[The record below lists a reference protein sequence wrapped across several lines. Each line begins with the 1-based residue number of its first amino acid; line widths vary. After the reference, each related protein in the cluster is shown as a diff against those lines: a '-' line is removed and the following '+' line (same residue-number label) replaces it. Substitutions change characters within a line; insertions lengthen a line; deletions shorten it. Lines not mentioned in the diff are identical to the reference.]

1 MKMNNIEF
9 SEVLKRVSTPCK
21 TAIVCHKNPD
31 PDCIGSA
38 VGLSCIL
45 EHFGSDTAI
54 LCSEK
59 LPARL
64 SFMTDGKEI
73 YYNGDFSEY
82 GRVFCVDVAS
92 PSQMGELDKL
102 CDKVDMTID
111 HHAMSTRFSD
121 FYMENS
127 AACAQII
134 YKIGEALGILEHMPK
149 NFFEAIYAGISGDTG
164 CFKYSNVTDET
175 HIIASSLVSRDIDYA
190 EINRLIFDSKT
201 IGEIEAEKLTY
212 QNMQLKCDGKL
223 AIITFTNEMKQKSN
237 VTDEDIGDIVNHI
250 RQIEGVSVAISIKQ
264 SSNNENKFSVSSRSN
279 KDVDVSMLCAKLGGG
294 GHIRAAG
301 CTVTAE
307 SPKEAEEKIISVFA
321 EEIVKNG

>member
-1 MKMNNIEF
+1 MNNLEF
-9 SEVLKRVSTPCK
+9 SEVLKRVSTPGK

-38 VGLSCIL
+38 VGLACIL
-45 EHFGSDTAI
+45 EHFGSSAAI
-54 LCSEK
+54 VCSEK
-59 LPARL
+59 LPSRL
-64 SFMTDGKEI
+64 SFMTGGTEI
-73 YYNGDFSEY
+73 YYSGDFSEFE
-82 GRVFCVDVAS
+82 RVFCVDVAS
-92 PSQMGELDKL
+92 PSQMGELDKF
-102 CDKVDMTID
+102 CEKVDMTID
-111 HHAMSTRFSD
+111 HHSMSTRFSD

-134 YKIGEALGILEHMPK
+134 YKIGEALNILDELPK
-149 NFFEAIYAGISGDTG
+149 KFFEAIYAGISGDTG

-223 AIITFTNEMKQKSN
+223 AIITFTNEMKEQN
-237 VTDEDIGDIVNHI
+237 GVTDEDIGDIVNHI
-250 RQIEGVSVAISIKQ
+250 RQIEGVSVAVSIKQ
-264 SSNNENKFSVSSRSN
+264 SSKNENKFSVSSRSN
-279 KDVDVSMLCAKLGGG
+279 KDVDVSVLCAKFGGG

-307 SPKEAEEKIISVFA
+307 TPNEAEERIISVFA
-321 EEIVKNG
+321 EEIIKHG